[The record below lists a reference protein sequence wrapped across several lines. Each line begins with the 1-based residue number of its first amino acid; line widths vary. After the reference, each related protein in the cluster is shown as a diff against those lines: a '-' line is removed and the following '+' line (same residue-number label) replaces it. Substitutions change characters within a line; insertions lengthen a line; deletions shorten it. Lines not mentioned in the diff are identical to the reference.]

1 MEIEIK
7 GVPVC
12 YEKFGEGTPI
22 ICIHGFPEDHRA
34 MMGCVE
40 PLFDHVSGYCR
51 IYIDLPG
58 MGRSPAHPEVKN
70 ADQMLDILQHLIR
83 MITEDTPY
91 LLMGQSYGGY
101 LSLGLA
107 HRFPA
112 LIDGIFLL
120 CPCTVANR
128 SDRKLPKR
136 HPVILQEPRLT
147 DDDDPEDYREFLE
160 MAAVV
165 SPEIW
170 RRYKTEVLA
179 GLQSAD
185 EAFCKRY
192 QEQGYAFS
200 FENELSEKTY
210 QKPVCIL
217 TGRADDCVG
226 YEDTFRL
233 VKAFPRTTFTVL
245 AGAGH
250 NLQLEAP
257 SSFKS
262 HFRLWL
268 EQVEANKRT

>member
-7 GVPVC
+7 GMPVC
-12 YEKFGEGTPI
+12 YEKFGEGIPI

-40 PLFDHVSGYCR
+40 PLFEHITGYCR

-58 MGRSPAHPEVKN
+58 MGCSPAHPEVKN
-70 ADQMLDILQHLIR
+70 ADQMLDILHQFIC
-83 MITEDTPY
+83 MITKDAPY

-101 LSLGLA
+101 LSLGLV
-107 HRFPA
+107 HRFPD
-112 LIDGIFLL
+112 LIDGVFLL
-120 CPCTVANR
+120 CPCTVTNR
-128 SDRKLPKR
+128 SDRALPKR
-136 HPVILQEPRLT
+136 HTVIVQEPKLT
-147 DDDDPEDYREFLE
+147 EDDNPEDYREFLD

-170 RRYKTEVLA
+170 SRYKAEILP
-179 GLQSAD
+179 GLKSAD
-185 EAFCKRY
+185 EAFCKQY
-192 QEQGYAFS
+192 QQQGYAFS
-200 FENELSEKTY
+200 FENALSDKTY

-217 TGRADDCVG
+217 TGRSDDCVG
-226 YEDTFRL
+226 YENTFRF
-233 VKAFPRTTFTVL
+233 VKVFPFATFTVL

-257 SSFKS
+257 SSFDS

-268 EQVEANKRT
+268 EQTAANQ